1 MRSIRH
7 PAVAG
12 IVILLAFG
20 CASSSRNWERALKQD
35 SPGGYHR
42 FLRENPRS
50 PHADEAKERLV
61 FSRLMKSPTA
71 DGYAEFREAYP
82 NSPLN
87 EELRPIVE
95 DRVFEQVR
103 ARGTVEAYREFMA
116 EFPDGTHFERA
127 RGNLEYIAKR
137 GFSGD
142 PSELAAFAD
151 RHPASDFADEARRS
165 LSLIKTRQQRP
176 IRSIGLVLEVDPGT
190 PGAPRLMRTFAERA
204 EAHYAKSQ
212 VQVVPLEGP
221 TDPRVA
227 EVDALLTIEHHE
239 ANVRAEMSEGLSS
252 SAGILATTKV
262 TLTRPGDTVPIRSD
276 EFSHKVA
283 LSEHKDDQSI
293 VFSTSSRGYW
303 DSFFFADATWSNHL
317 ATRSEFEVKQSGVAV
332 EMIDH
337 RAAVLFEDGSFEIV
351 DLSDPAEPRVI
362 ARYVRPRDLT
372 SWEGVRSID
381 GRIAIFGRDGLELVE
396 LASSGPKKI
405 LGLDRATVGGIVAVE
420 DIGDGILLAGS
431 HGLMLLE
438 SGSNRPRLLVDQAIR
453 GAAVHGGRVYFVAG
467 SSLYTSSLPMLMR
480 KKAENELQL
489 GDGFGPGRIRIWG
502 TTLVVM
508 GDDDV
513 LLVDVSRPSL
523 PRIQSRIT
531 AIDRGEIRDAIALR
545 GRLYLLSDRGLLV
558 SNAADGQT
566 RDSVGLVALDRMSF
580 AGRHLVMIGDSSL
593 QVVDTTPFT
602 VGSSPA
608 RTPNWVKSLRISS

>member
-1 MRSIRH
+1 MRSRRH
-7 PAVAG
+7 RAVTV

-50 PHADEAKERLV
+50 RHADEAKERLAY
-61 FSRLMKSPTA
+61 SRLMKNPTA
-71 DGYAEFREAYP
+71 DSYAEFREKYP

-116 EFPDGTHFERA
+116 EFPDGTHLERA
-127 RGNLEYIAKR
+127 RGNVEYLVKR

-165 LSLIKTRQQRP
+165 VSLIQTRQQRP

-190 PGAPRLMRTFAERA
+190 PGSPQLTRTFAERA
-204 EAHYAKSQ
+204 GAHYAKSH
-212 VQVVPLEGP
+212 VQVVPLESA
-221 TDPRVA
+221 TDPRAA

-239 ANVRAEMSEGLSS
+239 AEVRAEMSEGLSS
-252 SAGILATTKV
+252 SAGIVATTKV
-262 TLTRPGDTVPIRSD
+262 TLRRPGDTVPIRSD

-283 LSEHKDDQSI
+283 LSDHKDDQSI
-293 VFSTSSRGYW
+293 VFGTSGHRYW

-317 ATRSEFEVKQSGVAV
+317 ATRAEFDVKKSGVAV

-351 DLSDPAEPRVI
+351 DLSDPAEPQVI

-372 SWEGVRSID
+372 RWEGVRSID
-381 GRIAIFGRDGLELVE
+381 GRIAIFGGDGLELVE
-396 LASSGPKKI
+396 LAAAGPKKI
-405 LGLDRATVGGIVAVE
+405 LALDRTAIGSIVAVE
-420 DIGDGILLAGS
+420 DIGGGILLAGS

-438 SGSNRPRLLVDQAIR
+438 SGSKLPKLLVDQAVL
-453 GAAVHGGRVYFVAG
+453 GAAVHGGRIYFVSG
-467 SSLYTSSLPMLMR
+467 SSLFTSSLPTLMR
-480 KKAENELQL
+480 KKAENELRID
-489 GDGFGPGRIRIWG
+489 DGFGPGRIRIWG
-502 TTLVVM
+502 TTLIVM
-508 GDDDV
+508 GDTDL
-513 LLVDVSRPSL
+513 LLVDVSRPSA

-531 AIDRGEIRDAIALR
+531 TVGRGEIRDAIALR
-545 GRLYLLSDRGLLV
+545 GRLYVLSDHGLLV
-558 SNAADGQT
+558 SNVADGHT
-566 RDSVGLVALDRMSF
+566 HDSVGVAALDRMSF

-602 VGSSPA
+602 VGGSPA
-608 RTPNWVKSLRISS
+608 RTPR